1 MRKLVPLAA
10 AAIATAVLAP
20 LALGAGSTVGITLKE
35 FSVKPSAPSVKA
47 GSVTFKIANKGA
59 LDHEFVI
66 VKTALPATKLPVQ
79 NDVVTL
85 KPLKKAGPFK
95 PGKGGSLTVSLKPGK
110 YVLYCNVKG
119 HYGFGQRIAFTV
131 K

>member
-10 AAIATAVLAP
+10 AAVAAAVFAP

-35 FSVKPSAPSVKA
+35 FSVKPSTPSVKA
-47 GSVTFKIANKGA
+47 GNVTFKVSNKGA
-59 LDHEFVI
+59 LEHELVV
-66 VKTALPATKLPVQ
+66 VKAALAPNKLPVKNQ
-79 NDVVTL
+79 VVTL

-95 PGKGGSLTVSLKPGK
+95 PGKGGTLSVSLKPGK
-110 YVLYCNVKG
+110 YVLFCNLKG
-119 HYGFGQRIAFTV
+119 HYSAGQRIGFTV